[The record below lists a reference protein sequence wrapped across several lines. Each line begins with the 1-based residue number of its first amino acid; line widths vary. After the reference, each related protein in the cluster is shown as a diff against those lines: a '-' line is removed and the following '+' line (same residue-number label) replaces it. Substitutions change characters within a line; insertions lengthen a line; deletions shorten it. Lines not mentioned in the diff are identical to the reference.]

1 MLSSLPPKSPLG
13 DAPPELVCV
22 PPGPQSRTF
31 LTRTAQTAAPM
42 GPRRPGARA
51 SRIAADVPP
60 GAIVYQTGLGSNVV
74 DVDGNRYVDLAAGF
88 GALLTGHCHPAI
100 ARVLEIQST
109 RLTQALG
116 DVYPSDAK
124 IALLERLSRLYPEPR
139 ARVIVGQSGAD
150 AVTAALK
157 TAVLATGK
165 PGVVAFHGAYHGLS
179 YAPLA
184 ACGLRESYRSPFA
197 AQLGAHVTF
206 ADYPGDA
213 AAMDASLSQVEAALA
228 RGDAGAVLVEPVL
241 GRGGVIVPPPAFLPQ
256 LAALA
261 RGRGA
266 LLVADEIWTGL
277 GRAGS
282 MLRSVADGVVPDLM
296 CLGKGLGGGLPLSAC
311 IGSEAVMLAWQKDEE
326 VVHTSTFAGAP
337 LACATSIATL
347 DVVSREKLV
356 ARSAEVGGRFL
367 ALLRE
372 RLDGARGV
380 RAVRGAGMMIGVDLG
395 ERAGAATALM
405 RGLLQQGY
413 IVSTGGGGREVL
425 VLTPPLTIAEPLLEG
440 FVEPLVLALKNA
452 PP

>member
-1 MLSSLPPKSPLG
+1 
-13 DAPPELVCV
+13 
-22 PPGPQSRTF
+22 
-31 LTRTAQTAAPM
+31 M
-42 GPRRPGARA
+42 GPRRAPAA
-51 SRIAADVPP
+51 SRIAADVPA
-60 GAIVYQTGLGSNVV
+60 GSIVYQTGVGSNVV

-88 GALLTGHCHPAI
+88 GALLTGHGHPAI
-100 ARVLEIQST
+100 LRVLGIQAA

-184 ACGLRESYRSPFA
+184 ACGLRESYRSPFV

-206 ADYPGDA
+206 VDYPADDDA
-213 AAMDASLSQVEAALA
+213 AEYPGGGSALANSLSQVQTALS
-228 RGDAGAVLVEPVL
+228 RGDVGAVLVEPVL
-241 GRGGVIVPPPAFLPQ
+241 GRGGVVVPPQGFLVELAQ
-256 LAALA
+256 LT
-261 RGRGA
+261 RKSGA
-266 LLVADEIWTGL
+266 LLIADEIWTGL
-277 GRAGS
+277 GRAGK
-282 MLRSVADGVVPDLM
+282 LLCSVGDGVVPDVV

-311 IGSEAVMLAWQKDEE
+311 IGSESVMSAWQRDDE

-337 LACATSIATL
+337 LACATAIATL
-347 DVVSREKLV
+347 DVISREKLV
-356 ARSAEVGGRFL
+356 SRSESVGARFL
-367 ALLRE
+367 AALRE
-372 RLDGARGV
+372 ALIEGGVRGV

-395 ERAGAATALM
+395 ERPGAATALM
-405 RGLLQQGY
+405 QGLLRQGY
-413 IVSTGGGGREVL
+413 IVSTGGGAREIL
-425 VLTPPLTIAEPLLEG
+425 VLTPPLTIAEPLLTG
-440 FVEPLVLALKNA
+440 FVDKLVLALRNA

>member
-1 MLSSLPPKSPLG
+1 
-13 DAPPELVCV
+13 
-22 PPGPQSRTF
+22 
-31 LTRTAQTAAPM
+31 M
-42 GPRRPGARA
+42 GPRRRPPEA
-51 SRIAADVPP
+51 SGIAADVPP
-60 GAIVYQTGLGSNVV
+60 GSIVYQTALGSNVV

-88 GALLTGHCHPAI
+88 GALLTGHGHPAVL
-100 ARVLEIQST
+100 RVLEIQAA

-165 PGVVAFHGAYHGLS
+165 PGIVAFQGAYHGLS

-197 AQLGAHVTF
+197 AQLGGHVTF
-206 ADYPGDA
+206 APYPGDDA
-213 AAMDASLSQVEAALA
+213 ALASSLSQVEDALG
-228 RGDAGAVLVEPVL
+228 RGGVGAVLVEPVL
-241 GRGGVIVPPPAFLPQ
+241 GRGGVVVPPPGFLRE
-256 LAALA
+256 LGALA
-261 RGRGA
+261 KRHGA

-277 GRAGS
+277 GRAGA
-282 MLRSVADGVVPDLM
+282 MLRSVADGVVPDIV

-311 IGSEAVMLAWQKDEE
+311 IGSEAVMLAWQKDDE

-337 LACATSIATL
+337 LACATAIATL
-347 DVVSREKLV
+347 DVISREKLV
-356 ARSAEVGGRFL
+356 VRSAEVGARFL
-367 ALLRE
+367 AALTATLG
-372 RLDGARGV
+372 GARGV
-380 RAVRGAGMMIGVDLG
+380 RAVRGAGLMVGVDLG
-395 ERAGAATALM
+395 ERPGAASLLM
-405 RGLLQQGY
+405 RALLEQGY
-413 IVSTGGGGREVL
+413 IVSTGGGAREVL

-440 FVEPLVLALKNA
+440 FVEKLTLALRNV

>member
-1 MLSSLPPKSPLG
+1 MLSSLPPRPLQG
-13 DAPPELVCV
+13 DEPPELVCV

-42 GPRRPGARA
+42 GPRRPAPA

-60 GAIVYQTGLGSNVV
+60 GSIVYQTATGSNVV

-88 GALLTGHCHPAI
+88 GALLTGHGHPAI
-100 ARVLEIQST
+100 TRVLGIQAA

-116 DVYPSDAK
+116 DLYPSDAK

-197 AQLGAHVTF
+197 AQLGEHVTF
-206 ADYPGDA
+206 ADYPGDDA
-213 AAMDASLSQVEAALA
+213 ALARTLEQVQAALA
-228 RGDAGAVLVEPVL
+228 RGDVGAVLVEPVL
-241 GRGGVIVPPPAFLPQ
+241 GRGGVVVPPANFLAE
-256 LAALA
+256 LGALA
-261 RGRGA
+261 RKHGA

-277 GRAGS
+277 GRAGA
-282 MLRSVADGVVPDLM
+282 MLRSVSDGVVPDVV

-311 IGSEAVMLAWQKDEE
+311 IGSEAVMSAWQRDAE

-337 LACATSIATL
+337 LSCATAIATL
-347 DVVSREKLV
+347 DVISREKLV
-356 ARSAEVGGRFL
+356 SRSAEVGARFL
-367 ALLRE
+367 ATLRDA
-372 RLDGARGV
+372 LDGVRGV
-380 RAVRGAGMMIGVDLG
+380 REVRGAGMMIGVDLG
-395 ERAGAATALM
+395 QRPGAGAALM
-405 RGLLQQGY
+405 QGLLREGY
-413 IVSTGGGGREVL
+413 IVSTGGGAREIV
-425 VLTPPLTIAEPLLEG
+425 VLTPPLTIAEPLLTG
-440 FVEPLVLALKNA
+440 FVEKLVLALRNA